1 MQQNNISNLKKKEEN
16 HMLNKTIKKL
26 IATALT
32 VATVATTMVA
42 PVSAST
48 LTPKKFHSV
57 EEITEYVD
65 YFNEITDRY
74 AFRPDGYIP
83 VGSNGRYHDGQAY
96 KSWQMT
102 ILLQNTSGITSEQ
115 KADMKKAAA
124 TWKRSYLSERML
136 YTYQTK
142 WSDKMYYYLDD
153 DRTSKSWASKYKA
166 KAKKTYTEIDAFI
179 SKNAKY
185 NQKLAGELK
194 KFNKQRLDI
203 YNKAINNWF
212 FKMTKKQK
220 AKYISPICGSGRKPQ
235 ASIIQ
240 YVDAVFSK
248 SKMASDLTFT
258 TFGEQCTK
266 HISVDDYH
274 DTKLYAL
281 KTLGLHGYDLNP
293 NGANPTWNRHIR
305 WTKW

>member
-1 MQQNNISNLKKKEEN
+1 MLKKS
-16 HMLNKTIKKL
+16 IKKF
-26 IATALT
+26 IATALA

-48 LTPKKFHSV
+48 LTPKKSHSV

-83 VGSNGRYHDGQAY
+83 VGSDGRYHSGMAY
-96 KSWQMT
+96 RSWQMT
-102 ILLQNTSGITSEQ
+102 MMLQNTSGITSEQ
-115 KADMKKAAA
+115 KADMKKAAS
-124 TWKRSYLSERML
+124 TWKKSYLSERML
-136 YTYQTK
+136 YIYQTK

-153 DRTSKSWASKYKA
+153 DRTAKSWASKYKA
-166 KAKKTYTEIDAFI
+166 KAKKTYTEIDAYLT
-179 SKNAKY
+179 KNAKY

-194 KFNKQRLDI
+194 KFNKQRRDI
-203 YNKAINNWF
+203 YNKAIDNWF
-212 FKMTKKQK
+212 FKMTKSQK
-220 AKYISPICGSGRKPQ
+220 AKYVSPICGSGRRPQ

-240 YVDAVFSK
+240 YVDAMFSK

-258 TFGEQCTK
+258 SFGMQCTK

-274 DTKLYAL
+274 DTKLYL
-281 KTLGLHGYDLNP
+281 SKTLKIHGTDLNP
-293 NGANPTWNRHIR
+293 NGANPTWNRHIQ
-305 WTKW
+305 WKKW

>member
-1 MQQNNISNLKKKEEN
+1 MLKKT
-16 HMLNKTIKKL
+16 LKKL
-26 IATALT
+26 IALTLATVT
-32 VATVATTMVA
+32 VATGSTT
-42 PVSAST
+42 VSAST
-48 LTPKKFHSV
+48 LTPKKSHSV

-83 VGSNGRYHDGQAY
+83 VGSSGKYHGTQSYD
-96 KSWQMT
+96 SWQMT
-102 ILLQNTSGITSEQ
+102 TLLQNTPGITSEQ

-136 YTYQTK
+136 YMYQTK
-142 WSDKMYYYLDD
+142 WSDKMYDYLDD

-166 KAKKTYTEIDAFI
+166 RAKKTYTEIDAFI

-185 NQKLAGELK
+185 NQKLTGELK
-194 KFNKQRLDI
+194 KFNKQRLNI
-203 YNKAINNWF
+203 YNKAIDNWF

-220 AKYISPICGSGRKPQ
+220 AKYISPICGSGKGDKPQ

-240 YVDAVFSK
+240 YVNAVFRK
-248 SKMASDLTFT
+248 SKMSSDLSFT
-258 TFGEQCTK
+258 TFGSQCTK

-293 NGANPTWNRHIR
+293 NGPNPTWCRHNR
-305 WTKW
+305 WKKW

>member
-1 MQQNNISNLKKKEEN
+1 MLKKS
-16 HMLNKTIKKL
+16 IKKF
-26 IATALT
+26 IATALA

-48 LTPKKFHSV
+48 LTPKKSHS
-57 EEITEYVD
+57 EAEITEYVD
-65 YFNEITDRY
+65 YFNDITDRY
-74 AFRPDGYIP
+74 AFRPDGYVP
-83 VGSNGRYHDGQAY
+83 VASSGDGKYHSGQAY
-96 KSWQMT
+96 RSWQMT
-102 ILLQNTSGITSEQ
+102 TLLQNTPGITSEQ
-115 KADMKKAAA
+115 KADMKKAAS

-166 KAKKTYTEIDAFI
+166 KAKQTYTEIDAFI

-185 NQKLAGELK
+185 NQKLELK

-203 YNKAINNWF
+203 YNKAINNWC
-212 FKMTKKQK
+212 FKMTKSQK
-220 AKYISPICGSGRKPQ
+220 SKYISPICGSGIGDKPQ

-258 TFGEQCTK
+258 SFGAQCTK

-274 DTKLYAL
+274 DTKLYL
-281 KTLGLHGYDLNP
+281 SKTLKIHGTDLNP
-293 NGANPTWNRHIR
+293 NGAGKIWVNHTQWK
-305 WTKW
+305 KW

>member
-1 MQQNNISNLKKKEEN
+1 MLKKS
-16 HMLNKTIKKL
+16 IKKF

-48 LTPKKFHSV
+48 LTPKKSHS
-57 EEITEYVD
+57 EAEITEFVD
-65 YFNEITDRY
+65 YYNEITDRY
-74 AFRPDGYIP
+74 TFRPDGYIP
-83 VGSNGRYHDGQAY
+83 VSDDGEYHNGVAY
-96 KSWQMT
+96 DSWQMT
-102 ILLQNTSGITSEQ
+102 LLLQNTPGITSEQ
-115 KADMKKAAA
+115 KADMKKAASK
-124 TWKRSYLSERML
+124 WKKSYLSERML

-166 KAKKTYTEIDAFI
+166 KAKQTYTEVNAFI
-179 SKNAKY
+179 SKNAKF
-185 NQKLAGELK
+185 NQKLADELR

-203 YNKAINNWF
+203 YNKAINNWC

-240 YVDAVFSK
+240 YVNAMFRK
-248 SKMASDLTFT
+248 SKMSSDPGYCTM
-258 TFGEQCTK
+258 FGAQCTR
-266 HISVDDYH
+266 HIAVDDYY
-274 DTKLYAL
+274 DTKLYSS
-281 KTLGLHGYDLNP
+281 KTLGLHFGDLNP
-293 NGANPTWNRHIR
+293 DGPNNVWGRHR
-305 WTKW
+305 QWKKW

>member
-1 MQQNNISNLKKKEEN
+1 MLKKS
-16 HMLNKTIKKL
+16 LKKL
-26 IATALT
+26 IALTLATVT
-32 VATVATTMVA
+32 VATGSTA
-42 PVSAST
+42 VSAST
-48 LTPKKFHSV
+48 LTPKKSHS
-57 EEITEYVD
+57 EAQITEYVD
-65 YFNEITDRY
+65 YFNDITDRY

-83 VGSNGRYHDGQAY
+83 VGSSGKYHDTQAY
-96 KSWQMT
+96 DSWQMT
-102 ILLQNTSGITSEQ
+102 MMLQNTPGITSEQ
-115 KADMKKAAA
+115 KADMKKAAS
-124 TWKRSYLSERML
+124 TWKKSYLSERML

-153 DRTSKSWASKYKA
+153 DRTAKSWASKYKA
-166 KAKKTYTEIDAFI
+166 KAKKTYTEVNAFI
-179 SKNAKY
+179 SKNAKH
-185 NQKLAGELK
+185 NPKLAGELK
-194 KFNKQRLDI
+194 NFNKQRFDI

-220 AKYISPICGSGRKPQ
+220 AKYVSPICGSGRKPQ

-258 TFGEQCTK
+258 SFGMQCTK

-274 DTKLYAL
+274 DTKLYSS

-293 NGANPTWNRHIR
+293 NGANPTWNRHIQ
-305 WTKW
+305 WKKW

>member
-1 MQQNNISNLKKKEEN
+1 MLKKS
-16 HMLNKTIKKL
+16 LKKL
-26 IATALT
+26 IALTLATVT
-32 VATVATTMVA
+32 VATGSTA
-42 PVSAST
+42 VSAST
-48 LTPKKFHSV
+48 LTPKKSHSV

-83 VGSNGRYHDGQAY
+83 VGSDGEYHSGMAY
-96 KSWQMT
+96 RSWQMT
-102 ILLQNTSGITSEQ
+102 TLLQNTSGITSEQ
-115 KADMKKAAA
+115 KADMKKAAS
-124 TWKRSYLSERML
+124 TWKKSYLSERML
-136 YTYQTK
+136 YIYQTK

-153 DRTSKSWASKYKA
+153 DRTAKSWASKYKA
-166 KAKKTYTEIDAFI
+166 KAKKTYTEVNAYLT
-179 SKNAKY
+179 KNAKY

-220 AKYISPICGSGRKPQ
+220 AKYVSPICGSGRRPQ

-240 YVDAVFSK
+240 YVDAMFSK

-258 TFGEQCTK
+258 SFGMQCTK

-274 DTKLYAL
+274 DTKLYL
-281 KTLGLHGYDLNP
+281 SKTLKIHGTDLNP
-293 NGANPTWNRHIR
+293 NGAGRIWVNHTQWQ
-305 WTKW
+305 KW

>member
-1 MQQNNISNLKKKEEN
+1 MLKKT
-16 HMLNKTIKKL
+16 LKKL
-26 IATALT
+26 IATALA

-48 LTPKKFHSV
+48 LTPKKSHSKAQ
-57 EEITEYVD
+57 ITEFVD
-65 YFNEITDRY
+65 YYNEITDRY
-74 AFRPDGYIP
+74 TFRPDGYIP
-83 VGSNGRYHDGQAY
+83 TSMDYDHDSNTYR
-96 KSWQMT
+96 SWQMT
-102 ILLQNTSGITSEQ
+102 TLLQNTPGITSEQ
-115 KADMKKAAA
+115 KADMKKAAD

-166 KAKKTYTEIDAFI
+166 KAKKTYTEVNAYLT
-179 SKNAKY
+179 KNAKY

-203 YNKAINNWF
+203 YNKAINNWC

-240 YVDAVFSK
+240 YVDVMFRK
-248 SKMASDLTFT
+248 SKMSSDPWYSTM
-258 TFGEQCTK
+258 FGMQCTR
-266 HISVDDYH
+266 HNAIDDYY
-274 DTKLYAL
+274 DTKLYSS

-293 NGANPTWNRHIR
+293 NGANPTWIRHLH
-305 WTKW
+305 WKKW

>member
-1 MQQNNISNLKKKEEN
+1 
-16 HMLNKTIKKL
+16 MLNKTIKKL
-26 IATALT
+26 IALTLATVT
-32 VATVATTMVA
+32 VATGGTA
-42 PVSAST
+42 VSAST
-48 LTPKKFHSV
+48 LTPKKSHS
-57 EEITEYVD
+57 EAQITEYVD
-65 YFNEITDRY
+65 YFNDITDRY
-74 AFRPDGYIP
+74 AFRPDGYVP
-83 VGSNGRYHDGQAY
+83 TGSDGSYHSGMAY
-96 KSWQMT
+96 RSWQMT
-102 ILLQNTSGITSEQ
+102 ILLQNTQGITSEQ

-136 YTYQTK
+136 YMYQTK

-179 SKNAKY
+179 NKNAKY
-185 NQKLAGELK
+185 NQKLAGELR

-220 AKYISPICGSGRKPQ
+220 AKYVSPICGSGRKPQ

-248 SKMASDLTFT
+248 SKMSSDPWYRTMFGAS
-258 TFGEQCTK
+258 CTK
-266 HISVDDYH
+266 HIAVDDYA
-274 DTKLYAL
+274 DTKLYVL
-281 KTLGLHGYDLNP
+281 KTLKIHGYDLNP

>member
-1 MQQNNISNLKKKEEN
+1 MLKKS
-16 HMLNKTIKKL
+16 IKKL

-48 LTPKKFHSV
+48 LTPKKSHSV

-83 VGSNGRYHDGQAY
+83 VGSDGRYHSGMAY
-96 KSWQMT
+96 RSWQMT

-115 KADMKKAAA
+115 KADMKKASA
-124 TWKRSYLSERML
+124 TWKKSYLSERML

-179 SKNAKY
+179 TKNAKY
-185 NQKLAGELK
+185 NQKLAGELR
-194 KFNKQRLDI
+194 KFNKQRLNI
-203 YNKAINNWF
+203 YNKAIDNWF

-258 TFGEQCTK
+258 SFGMQCTK

-274 DTKLYAL
+274 DTKLYL
-281 KTLGLHGYDLNP
+281 SKTLKIHGTDLNP
-293 NGANPTWNRHIR
+293 NGAGRIWVNHTQWK
-305 WTKW
+305 KW

>member
-1 MQQNNISNLKKKEEN
+1 
-16 HMLNKTIKKL
+16 MLNKTIKKL
-26 IATALT
+26 IALT
-32 VATVATTMVA
+32 LATVTLVTSAM

-48 LTPKKFHSV
+48 LTPKKSHSV

-115 KADMKKAAA
+115 KADMKKAAS
-124 TWKRSYLSERML
+124 TWKKSYLSERML

-166 KAKKTYTEIDAFI
+166 RAKKTYTEIDAFI
-179 SKNAKY
+179 SKNAKF

-220 AKYISPICGSGRKPQ
+220 AKYVSPICGSGRKPQ

-248 SKMASDLTFT
+248 SKMESNFTST
-258 TFGEQCTK
+258 TFGLQCTK

>member
-1 MQQNNISNLKKKEEN
+1 MLKKS
-16 HMLNKTIKKL
+16 LKKL
-26 IATALT
+26 IALT
-32 VATVATTMVA
+32 LATVTLVTSAM

-48 LTPKKFHSV
+48 LTPKKSHS
-57 EEITEYVD
+57 EAQITEYVD
-65 YFNEITDRY
+65 YFNDITDRY

-83 VGSNGRYHDGQAY
+83 VGSDGGYHSGMAY
-96 KSWQMT
+96 RSWQMT
-102 ILLQNTSGITSEQ
+102 MMLQNTPGITSEQ
-115 KADMKKAAA
+115 KADMKKAAS
-124 TWKRSYLSERML
+124 TWKKSYLSERML
-136 YTYQTK
+136 YIYQTK
-142 WSDKMYYYLDD
+142 WSDKMYDYLDD
-153 DRTSKSWASKYKA
+153 DRTSASWASKYKA
-166 KAKKTYTEIDAFI
+166 KAKQTYTEVNTFI

-203 YNKAINNWF
+203 YNKAITNWF

-248 SKMASDLTFT
+248 SKMASDLSFT
-258 TFGEQCTK
+258 SFGVQCTK

-274 DTKLYAL
+274 DTKLYL
-281 KTLGLHGYDLNP
+281 SKTLKIHGYDLNP
-293 NGANPTWNRHIR
+293 NGAGNVWVDHTQWQ
-305 WTKW
+305 KW

>member
-1 MQQNNISNLKKKEEN
+1 MLKKS
-16 HMLNKTIKKL
+16 IKKL

-48 LTPKKFHSV
+48 LTPKKSHSV

-83 VGSNGRYHDGQAY
+83 VGSDGRYHSGMAY
-96 KSWQMT
+96 RSWQMT

-115 KADMKKAAA
+115 KADMKKAAS
-124 TWKRSYLSERML
+124 TWKKSYLSERML

-166 KAKKTYTEIDAFI
+166 KAKKTYTEIDVFI
-179 SKNAKY
+179 TKNAKY
-185 NQKLAGELK
+185 NQKLAGELR
-194 KFNKQRLDI
+194 KFNKQRLNI
-203 YNKAINNWF
+203 YNKAIDNWF

-258 TFGEQCTK
+258 SFGMQCTK

-274 DTKLYAL
+274 DTKLYL
-281 KTLGLHGYDLNP
+281 SKTLKIHGTDLNP
-293 NGANPTWNRHIR
+293 NGAGRIWVNHTQWK
-305 WTKW
+305 KW

>member
-1 MQQNNISNLKKKEEN
+1 MLKKS
-16 HMLNKTIKKL
+16 IKKF
-26 IATALT
+26 IATALA

-48 LTPKKFHSV
+48 LTPKKSHSV

-74 AFRPDGYIP
+74 AFRPDRYIP

-102 ILLQNTSGITSEQ
+102 ILLQNTQGITSEQ
-115 KADMKKAAA
+115 KADMKKAAS
-124 TWKRSYLSERML
+124 TWKKSYLSERML
-136 YTYQTK
+136 YIYQTK

-153 DRTSKSWASKYKA
+153 DRTAKSWASKYKA
-166 KAKKTYTEIDAFI
+166 KAKKTYTEVNAYLT
-179 SKNAKY
+179 KNAKY

-194 KFNKQRLDI
+194 NFNKQRLDI

-220 AKYISPICGSGRKPQ
+220 AKYKSPICGSGMKPQ
-235 ASIIQ
+235 ASFIQ
-240 YVDAVFSK
+240 YVDIMFSK
-248 SKMASDLTFT
+248 SKMSSNPYYVTM
-258 TFGEQCTK
+258 FGESCTR
-266 HISVDDYH
+266 HIAVDDYA
-274 DTKLYAL
+274 DTKLYAF

-293 NGANPTWNRHIR
+293 NGANPTWNRHIQ
-305 WTKW
+305 WKKW

>member
-1 MQQNNISNLKKKEEN
+1 
-16 HMLNKTIKKL
+16 MLNKTIKKL
-26 IATALT
+26 LAVTLTAVTLVT
-32 VATVATTMVA
+32 SAM

-48 LTPKKFHSV
+48 LTPKKSHSKA
-57 EEITEYVD
+57 EITEYVD

-83 VGSNGRYHDGQAY
+83 VGSDGGYHSGMAY
-96 KSWQMT
+96 RSWQMT
-102 ILLQNTSGITSEQ
+102 KLLQNTPGITPEQ
-115 KADMKKAAA
+115 KEDMKKASSK
-124 TWKRSYLSERML
+124 WKKSYLSERML
-136 YTYQTK
+136 YIYQTK

-203 YNKAINNWF
+203 YNKAIDNWF
-212 FKMTKKQK
+212 FKMTKSQK
-220 AKYISPICGSGRKPQ
+220 AKYVSPICGSGRRPQ

-240 YVDAVFSK
+240 YVDAMFSK

-258 TFGEQCTK
+258 SFGMQCTK

-274 DTKLYAL
+274 DTKLYL
-281 KTLGLHGYDLNP
+281 SKTLKIHGTDLNP
-293 NGANPTWNRHIR
+293 NGAGRIWVNHTQWQ
-305 WTKW
+305 KW

>member
-1 MQQNNISNLKKKEEN
+1 MLKKS
-16 HMLNKTIKKL
+16 IKKF
-26 IATALT
+26 IATALA

-48 LTPKKFHSV
+48 LTPKKSHSV

-65 YFNEITDRY
+65 YFNDITDRY

-83 VGSNGRYHDGQAY
+83 VASSGDGKYHSGMAY
-96 KSWQMT
+96 RSWQMT
-102 ILLQNTSGITSEQ
+102 TLLQNTPGITFEQ
-115 KADMKKAAA
+115 KADMKKAAS
-124 TWKRSYLSERML
+124 TWKKSYLSERML

-166 KAKKTYTEIDAFI
+166 KAKQTYTEIDAFI

-203 YNKAINNWF
+203 YNKAITNWC
-212 FKMTKKQK
+212 FKMTKSQK
-220 AKYISPICGSGRKPQ
+220 SKYISPICGSGRKPQ

-240 YVDAVFSK
+240 YVDAMFSK

-258 TFGEQCTK
+258 SFGAQCTK

-274 DTKLYAL
+274 DTKLYL
-281 KTLGLHGYDLNP
+281 SKTLKIHGTDLNP
-293 NGANPTWNRHIR
+293 NGAGKIWVNHTQWQ
-305 WTKW
+305 KW